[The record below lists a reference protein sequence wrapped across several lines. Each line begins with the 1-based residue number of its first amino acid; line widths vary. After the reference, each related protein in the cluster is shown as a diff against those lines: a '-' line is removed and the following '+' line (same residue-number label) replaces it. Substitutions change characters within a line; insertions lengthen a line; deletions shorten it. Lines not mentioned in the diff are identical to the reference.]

1 MQHSRIRVHF
11 ASTAEDT
18 RESGSTVGGIVAGV
32 VISLLV
38 IIAATLNGIIALIW
52 LLRRCTRMHWDCLNH
67 HACVY
72 SVGKG
77 QPSRTFSQL
86 VTLKLRTN
94 RVPRH
99 MHKTFPWTS
108 YLVRQ
113 DSVCAN

>member
-1 MQHSRIRVHF
+1 M
-11 ASTAEDT
+11 
-18 RESGSTVGGIVAGV
+18 AGA

-38 IIAATLNGIIALIW
+38 IIAATLGIIALIW
-52 LLRRCTRMHWDCLNH
+52 LLRRCTRIHWECLNY

-72 SVGKG
+72 SVGKS

-94 RVPRH
+94 RVSRH

-108 YLVRQ
+108 YLVSQ
-113 DSVCAN
+113 DSVCAS

>member
-32 VISLLV
+32 VTSLLV
-38 IIAATLNGIIALIW
+38 IIAATLGIIALIW
-52 LLRRCTRMHWDCLNH
+52 LLRRCTSIHWECLNY

-72 SVGKG
+72 PVGNS
-77 QPSRTFSQL
+77 QPSRAFSQL
-86 VTLKLRTN
+86 VILKLRTN

-108 YLVRQ
+108 YIVSQ
-113 DSVCAN
+113 DSVCAS